1 MTIFYRCIAGLIIC
15 FALFGMINGANI
27 TATARSKVINN
38 SRGLYGQE
46 LENAIKA
53 QEQQGYI
60 YIGASA
66 GLIVIAL
73 KMFITAKKTDLLEK
87 ISFSLAAI
95 ERNTA
100 APVQSEEPD
109 QK

>member
-1 MTIFYRCIAGLIIC
+1 MLNFVVTDYWWQKYESGEKNIEYRRK
-15 FALFGMINGANI
+15 
-27 TATARSKVINN
+27 TPYWDKRV
-38 SRGLYGQE
+38 
-46 LENAIKA
+46 ENAIKA

-95 ERNTA
+95 KRNTA